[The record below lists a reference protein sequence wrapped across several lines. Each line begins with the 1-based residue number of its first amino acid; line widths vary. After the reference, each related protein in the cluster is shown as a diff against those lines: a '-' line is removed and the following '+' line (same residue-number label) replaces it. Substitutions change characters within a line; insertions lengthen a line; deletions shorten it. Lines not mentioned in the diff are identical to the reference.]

1 MMKPDDTLQT
11 TLPNG
16 LKVICRRAMT
26 SAEYCGVFI
35 NAGSRDETRPREFGT
50 AHFIEHTIFKST
62 LSHPASYVINRMEEI
77 GGELNAYTTKEET
90 AVYSIFPEGYLDRA
104 VGLIA
109 ELITSA
115 AFLPDELDNEREVV
129 LDEALSYRDNPAE
142 AVYDDFDELFFKGS
156 PMAHNILGTSRS
168 IKNFTTKSCT
178 DFRDRFY
185 VASNM
190 VFFYM
195 GPTAPDKVMETVTR
209 EMSAIRACDGAVPSR
224 VTPIVQPTFDKVI
237 RIGSHQA
244 HNLIGAPVCSRN
256 SDERYA
262 FSLLANILAGPGMN
276 SLLNVALRE
285 KNGLVYTVEASPSFY
300 SDCGQMTIYYGCDKK
315 DSERCRELVFGE
327 IERVASKKLT
337 DDELARFKQQ
347 LAGQAKVGL
356 DNHEQ
361 EALTLGRR
369 LLHGFK
375 PASPGDLLRHIQPI
389 TAADLA
395 ACAERLLPPFT
406 SRLRME

>member
-1 MMKPDDTLQT
+1 
-11 TLPNG
+11 
-16 LKVICRRAMT
+16 MT

-35 NAGSRDETRPREFGT
+35 NAGSRDETKPRQFGT

-62 LSHPASYVINRMEEI
+62 TSHPASYVINRMEEI

-90 AVYSIFPEGYLDRA
+90 AIYSIFPEGYLDRA
-104 VGLIA
+104 ISLIA

-115 AFLPDELDNEREVV
+115 AFRPDELDNEREVV

-156 PMAHNILGTSRS
+156 SMAHNILGTSRS

-178 DFRDRFY
+178 DFRDLFY

-195 GPTAPDKVMETVTR
+195 GPTAPDKVLEIVSR
-209 EMSAIRACDGAVPSR
+209 EMSAIKAGDGNVPAR
-224 VTPIVQPTFDKVI
+224 VVPTVLTPFDKVI

-315 DSERCRELVFGE
+315 DSERCRDLVFGE
-327 IERVASKKLT
+327 IERVASKRLS
-337 DDELARFKQQ
+337 DDELSRFKQQ
-347 LAGQAKVGL
+347 LAGQARVGL

-369 LLHGFK
+369 LLHGFQ
-375 PASPGDLLRHIQPI
+375 PVSPGDLQRHIDPI
-389 TAADLA
+389 TATELA
-395 ACAERLLPPFT
+395 ACAEKLLPPFT